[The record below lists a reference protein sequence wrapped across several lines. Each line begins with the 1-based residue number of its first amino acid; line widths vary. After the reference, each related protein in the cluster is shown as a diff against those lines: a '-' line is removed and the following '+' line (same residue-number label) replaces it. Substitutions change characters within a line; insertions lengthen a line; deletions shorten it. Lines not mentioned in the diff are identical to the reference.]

1 MISQLKLENEPILSK
16 LSGFGVKKKNGT
28 RGEGGFLDYDFPNEY
43 ADSRL

>member
-16 LSGFGVKKKNGT
+16 LSGFGVKKNGT
-28 RGEGGFLDYDFPNEY
+28 RGEGGFLDYDFPNEF